1 MKFITIIYSYE
12 EIFFTKFLSD
22 ARTARGRGKR
32 LNYGDFPVLTLL
44 NLEVCNILA
53 CSGGQ
58 VESIDGDPNFGK

>member
-22 ARTARGRGKR
+22 ARTARGCGKR

-44 NLEVCNILA
+44 NLEVYHILSYIGVFERS
-53 CSGGQ
+53 SG
-58 VESIDGDPNFGK
+58 VDWWWF